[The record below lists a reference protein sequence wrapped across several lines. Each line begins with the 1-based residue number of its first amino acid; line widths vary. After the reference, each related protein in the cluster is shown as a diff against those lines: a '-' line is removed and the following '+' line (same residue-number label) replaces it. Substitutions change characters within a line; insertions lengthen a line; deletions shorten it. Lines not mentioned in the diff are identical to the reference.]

1 MDLSRRHVLGLGA
14 VALGA
19 LRLPATANAKAASH
33 PPLFELGVGKLNST
47 RWQLTKPLRAPDRF
61 DLVGLRWNPGAHVE
75 AQVRARVDGGRWTR
89 WTALPHPHVPLDGT
103 DPAFTGTADE
113 LQFRLRGEARQ
124 LTARF
129 VRALG
134 DAPRNPKA
142 RASQAAPFVIPR
154 ASWGADQVP
163 PRSGPSYGAVQAA
176 FVHHTAG
183 TIEYGPEQ
191 SPGIVLGI
199 ARYHIQSNGWNDIGY
214 NFLVDRYGNVFE
226 GRAGGIEAAVIGAQA
241 QGFNDDTTGIACLGT
256 FTALPLD
263 EAGFDALARII
274 GWKLSIHGIP
284 VNGQVTLISGGGS
297 TTRYPAG
304 TPVVFERISGHRDS
318 NQTTCPGD
326 QLYAQLPTLRTRAS
340 RYAFAASGITVK
352 AASQKGAQPVSV
364 SGPAALRRRLLA
376 RGRRARRRVHDR
388 RERLDPDRHHQRRPR
403 RLLGDEHH
411 APRHRPGPRRV
422 RRRRHPPAAG
432 VRPGVDQ
439 GRAEHDADDG
449 QAARQGGHRVRG
461 RRHPRPPRRGGWNAC
476 SSARFETV
484 GCGCSAS
491 ASTCAAAPT
500 EPRCA
505 RRRRVSTASR
515 SSRPASPA
523 AAPCAPSAEV
533 FPRQPTTGVCCR
545 GFHAV
550 ARCRTRS
557 GPPVIGGSSSC
568 WPPT

>member
-33 PPLFELGVGKLNST
+33 PPLFELGVGKLDST
-47 RWQLTKPLRAPDRF
+47 RWRLTKPLRAPDRF
-61 DLVGLRWNPGAHVE
+61 DLVGLRWNRGAHVE
-75 AQVRARVDGGRWTR
+75 AQVRARVEGGRWTR

-113 LQFRLRGEARQ
+113 LQFRLRGEAKQ

-163 PRSGPSYGAVQAA
+163 PKGPPSYGVVQAA

-191 SPGIVLGI
+191 SPAIVLGI

-256 FTALPLD
+256 FTAVPLD

-284 VNGQVTLISGGGS
+284 VNGQVTLISGGGA

-364 SGPAALRRRLLA
+364 SGQLRFADGSSPAGAVLGVEYTTAGSAWTQIGTTNAGPDGAWATSITLPATGQVRAVFGGDGTRPRLESAPVSIKVVPSMTLTTDKRRAKAGTAFAVSGTLSPAQGRVECLLERQVRNRWVRVQRKRINVRGGAYRTTVRPKTPGLYRVSIIASGVTRRRTL
-376 RGRRARRRVHDR
+376 RA
-388 RERLDPDRHHQRRPR
+388 QR
-403 RLLGDEHH
+403 
-411 APRHRPGPRRV
+411 
-422 RRRRHPPAAG
+422 
-432 VRPGVDQ
+432 
-439 GRAEHDADDG
+439 
-449 QAARQGGHRVRG
+449 
-461 RRHPRPPRRGGWNAC
+461 
-476 SSARFETV
+476 
-484 GCGCSAS
+484 
-491 ASTCAAAPT
+491 
-500 EPRCA
+500 
-505 RRRRVSTASR
+505 
-515 SSRPASPA
+515 
-523 AAPCAPSAEV
+523 
-533 FPRQPTTGVCCR
+533 
-545 GFHAV
+545 
-550 ARCRTRS
+550 
-557 GPPVIGGSSSC
+557 
-568 WPPT
+568 